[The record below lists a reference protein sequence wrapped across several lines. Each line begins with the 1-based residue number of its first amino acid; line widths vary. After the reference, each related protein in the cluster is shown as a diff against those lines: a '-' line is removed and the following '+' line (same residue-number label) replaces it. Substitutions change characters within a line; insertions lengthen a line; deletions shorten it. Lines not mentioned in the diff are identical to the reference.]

1 MKTPKINIAI
11 DGYSSCGKST
21 LAKELAQELDYVFI
35 DSGAMYRAVT
45 LFALQNG
52 IANGELDENKLI
64 SRLAEI
70 EIRFEFNT
78 SSGASDVF
86 LNGDNVESEV
96 RKMQVSDYVSPVAAV
111 KEVRLKLVELQQKMG
126 INKGVVMDGRDIGTV
141 VFPNAELKIFMTAN
155 NEIRAKR
162 RFEELQSKGE
172 KPSLER
178 VKANLEKRDFID
190 TNRKADPLR
199 QASDARVLNNSDLSR
214 EEQLSLVLK
223 WIEEAK
229 STLA

>member
-52 IANGELDENKLI
+52 IANGELDENELI

>member
-21 LAKELAQELDYVFI
+21 LAKELAQQLNYVFI

-52 IANGELDENKLI
+52 IVNGELDENKLI

-78 SSGASDVF
+78 SSGASNVL
-86 LNGDNVESEV
+86 LNGENVETEI

-190 TNRKADPLR
+190 SNRKADPLR

-214 EEQLSLVLK
+214 EQQLSLVLK

>member
-1 MKTPKINIAI
+1 
-11 DGYSSCGKST
+11 
-21 LAKELAQELDYVFI
+21 
-35 DSGAMYRAVT
+35 
-45 LFALQNG
+45 
-52 IANGELDENKLI
+52 
-64 SRLAEI
+64 
-70 EIRFEFNT
+70 
-78 SSGASDVF
+78 
-86 LNGDNVESEV
+86 
-96 RKMQVSDYVSPVAAV
+96 MQVSDYVSPVAAV

-199 QASDARVLNNSDLSR
+199 QASDARVLNNSNLSR

>member
-1 MKTPKINIAI
+1 MKTHKINIAI

-21 LAKELAQELDYVFI
+21 LAKELAQKLDYVFI

-52 IANGELDENKLI
+52 IVNGELDENKLI

-70 EIRFEFNT
+70 EIKFEFNT
-78 SSGASDVF
+78 SSSASDVL
-86 LNGDNVESEV
+86 LNGENVETEI

-199 QASDARVLNNSDLSR
+199 QAADARVLNNSDLSR